1 MGVSVVVVGPF
12 EEAEEE
18 TSIASD
24 VTVVKMEGEVPSRSR
39 EWNGTNGAF
48 SASTFFRVKMGK
60 PELVPLKT

>member
-1 MGVSVVVVGPF
+1 MGVNGVVVGPF

-24 VTVVKMEGEVPSRSR
+24 VVKMEGEVPSRSR